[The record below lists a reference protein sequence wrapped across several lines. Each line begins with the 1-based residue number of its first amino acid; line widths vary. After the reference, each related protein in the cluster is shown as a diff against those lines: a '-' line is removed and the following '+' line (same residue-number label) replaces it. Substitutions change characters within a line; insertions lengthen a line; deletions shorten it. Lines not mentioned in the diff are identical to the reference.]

1 MKRLKMIL
9 ALVALT
15 AMLATLPIAASA
27 TNSANTV
34 AAVKVG
40 DKLKVFGH
48 TRDSL
53 GVHASNELLVQPY
66 IEKMSLNIHLF
77 DEDGERILFDE
88 DFGRLSFANHDLRLA
103 MRGHFPGEIAT
114 LEIDQRAI
122 DRLNYFR
129 FTELVVAN
137 YTWDVVAVYKVEDI
151 QALRD
156 ALELEDDELLC
167 LSGEDAPVSVVNAYG
182 IRRWVD

>member
-1 MKRLKMIL
+1 MKRLKTIL

-15 AMLATLPIAASA
+15 AMLATLPAAASA
-27 TNSANTV
+27 TGSANTV
-34 AAVKVG
+34 ALVKVG
-40 DKLKVFGH
+40 DRLKPFGS

-53 GVHASNELLVQPY
+53 GVQASDKLLYQPY
-66 IEKMSLNIHLF
+66 VAKMSVNLHLF
-77 DEDGERILFDE
+77 DENGDSVLFDE
-88 DFGRLSFANHDLRLA
+88 DFGRLSFQNHDLRLA
-103 MRGHFPGEIAT
+103 MRGHFSGDIAT

-122 DRLNYFR
+122 NQLSYFN

-137 YTWDVVAVYKVEDI
+137 HEWNGVAVYNLDDI

-156 ALELEDDELLC
+156 ALELGEKELIC
-167 LSGEDAPVSVVNAYG
+167 LSGDDAPISVVNENG